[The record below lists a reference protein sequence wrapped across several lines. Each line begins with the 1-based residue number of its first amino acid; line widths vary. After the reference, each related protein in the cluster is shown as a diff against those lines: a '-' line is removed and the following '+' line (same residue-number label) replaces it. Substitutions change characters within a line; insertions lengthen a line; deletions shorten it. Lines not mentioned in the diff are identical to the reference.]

1 MIPVLYRRS
10 LYQSLFWTV
19 LLPMSP
25 PTVAMEDKQPEA
37 MVNDQQSAHLEDA
50 KPDGTNATVC
60 LATVL
65 SLDTYEI
72 IANERDD

>member
-1 MIPVLYRRS
+1 
-10 LYQSLFWTV
+10 
-19 LLPMSP
+19 
-25 PTVAMEDKQPEA
+25 MEDKQPEA

-60 LATVL
+60 LATVI